1 MAGGALAG
9 GEKKVAAGAHLLLID
24 ESGLMLAPLV
34 RRTLAPRGQ
43 TPDLKQKASHRD
55 RVSVVAGL
63 SLSPPKR
70 RRPGLFFQTHPKGY
84 INNVKSVEFLRE
96 ALRHLRGPVVV
107 LWDNGRMHHGEPI
120 RDLLARFPRL
130 SIEYLPPYAPDLN
143 AVEQL
148 WTLLKYGRLSNY
160 AAPDVWTRR
169 SASADSVS

>member
-1 MAGGALAG
+1 
-9 GEKKVAAGAHLLLID
+9 
-24 ESGLMLAPLV
+24 MLAPLV

-43 TPDLKQKASHRD
+43 TPVLRQKASHRD

-63 SLSPPKR
+63 SISPR
-70 RRPGLFFQTHPKGY
+70 RLRPGLYFQTHPKGY
-84 INNVKSVEFLRE
+84 VNNVKAAEFVRA
-96 ALRHLRGPVVV
+96 ALRHLRGRVVV

-120 RDLLARFPRL
+120 RALLSRFPRL

-160 AAPDVWTRR
+160 AAPDVRTLDQVAQEHLTVIRR
-169 SASADSVS
+169 SPRFLRSFHAASKLPLWDATPIT

>member
-1 MAGGALAG
+1 
-9 GEKKVAAGAHLLLID
+9 
-24 ESGLMLAPLV
+24 MLAPLV

-43 TPDLKQKASHRD
+43 TPVLKQKASHRD

-63 SLSPPKR
+63 SISSKR
-70 RRPGLFFQTHPKGY
+70 RQPGLLFQTYPKGY
-84 INNVKSVEFLRE
+84 INSEKAAEFVRE
-96 ALRHLRGPVVV
+96 VLRHRRGPVVV

-120 RDLLARFPRL
+120 RELQRRFPRL

-160 AAPDVWTRR
+160 AAPDVRTLDAVATGHLTAIGNSRR
-169 SASADSVS
+169 SLQSLHAASKLPLYEVTPAT